1 MGIAQMG
8 IAAAFA
14 LAAAGSAIGI
24 GLAGMSTIG
33 AWKKAY
39 AQNKPA
45 SFLLIAFVGAP
56 FTQTIYGM
64 ILMNQLKSAVES
76 TDPGVILGAGIF
88 GGLGIGMSAWFQGA
102 AAASGADA
110 LASTGKGF
118 SNYLIVLGL
127 IESVALFVM
136 VFLMGILG

>member
-1 MGIAQMG
+1 MNMGQMG

-24 GLAGMSTIG
+24 GIAGMSTIG
-33 AWKKAY
+33 AWKKCY

-45 SFLLIAFVGAP
+45 PFILLSFVGAP

-64 ILMNQLKSAVES
+64 ILMNQLKAAVD
-76 TDPGVILGAGIF
+76 TVDLGIILGIGIF
-88 GGLGIGMSAWFQGA
+88 GGFGIGMSAWFQGA
-102 AAASGADA
+102 AGAAGADA
-110 LASTGKGF
+110 LTSTGKGF

-127 IESVALFVM
+127 IESVALFIM
-136 VFLMGILG
+136 VFTMGLLK

>member
-1 MGIAQMG
+1 MGLMG

-24 GLAGMSTIG
+24 GKAGMSAIG
-33 AWKKAY
+33 AWKKCY

-45 SFLLIAFVGAP
+45 PFLLLTFVGAP
-56 FTQTIYGM
+56 LTQTIYGM
-64 ILMNQLKSAVES
+64 ILMNALKGAANA
-76 TDPGVILGAGIF
+76 DPGLILGAGLF
-88 GGLGIGMSAWFQGA
+88 GGIGIGMSAWFQGA
-102 AAASGADA
+102 AAAAAADA
-110 LASTGKGF
+110 QVSTGKGF

-136 VFLMGILG
+136 VFVMGIVC

>member
-1 MGIAQMG
+1 MGLMG

-24 GLAGMSTIG
+24 GKAGMSAIG
-33 AWKKAY
+33 AWKKCY

-45 SFLLIAFVGAP
+45 PFLLLTFVGAP

-64 ILMNQLKSAVES
+64 ILMNALKGAANA
-76 TDPGVILGAGIF
+76 DPGLILGAGLF
-88 GGLGIGMSAWFQGA
+88 GGIGIGMSAWFQGA
-102 AAASGADA
+102 AAAAAADA
-110 LASTGKGF
+110 QVSTGKDF

-136 VFLMGILG
+136 VFVMGIVG

>member
-1 MGIAQMG
+1 MGLMG

-24 GLAGMSTIG
+24 GKAGMSAIG
-33 AWKKAY
+33 AWKKCY

-45 SFLLIAFVGAP
+45 PFLLLTFVGAP

-64 ILMNQLKSAVES
+64 ILMNALKGAANA
-76 TDPGVILGAGIF
+76 DPGLILGAGLF
-88 GGLGIGMSAWFQGA
+88 GGIGIGMSAGFQGA
-102 AAASGADA
+102 AAAAAADA
-110 LASTGKGF
+110 QVSTGKGF

-136 VFLMGILG
+136 VFVMGIVG

>member
-1 MGIAQMG
+1 MGLMG

-24 GLAGMSTIG
+24 GKAGMSAIG
-33 AWKKAY
+33 AWKKCY

-45 SFLLIAFVGAP
+45 PFLLLTFVGAP

-64 ILMNQLKSAVES
+64 ILMNALKGAANA
-76 TDPGVILGAGIF
+76 DPGLILGAGLF
-88 GGLGIGMSAWFQGA
+88 GGIGIGMSAWFQGA
-102 AAASGADA
+102 AAAAAADA
-110 LASTGKGF
+110 QVSTGKGF

-127 IESVALFVM
+127 IESVALVVM
-136 VFLMGILG
+136 VFVMGIVG

>member
-1 MGIAQMG
+1 MGLMG

-14 LAAAGSAIGI
+14 LAAAGSAMGI
-24 GLAGMSTIG
+24 GKAGMSAIG
-33 AWKKAY
+33 AWKKCY

-45 SFLLIAFVGAP
+45 PFLLLTFVGAP

-64 ILMNQLKSAVES
+64 ILMNALKGAANA
-76 TDPGVILGAGIF
+76 DPGLILGAGLF
-88 GGLGIGMSAWFQGA
+88 GGIGIGMSAWFQGA
-102 AAASGADA
+102 AAAAAADA
-110 LASTGKGF
+110 QVSTGKGF

-136 VFLMGILG
+136 VFVMGIVG

>member
-1 MGIAQMG
+1 MNLGQMG

-24 GLAGMSTIG
+24 GIAGMSTIG
-33 AWKKAY
+33 AWKRCY

-45 SFLLIAFVGAP
+45 PFILLAFVGAP

-64 ILMNQLKSAVES
+64 ILMGQLKAAAGV
-76 TDPGVILGAGIF
+76 DPGIILGAGIF
-88 GGLGIGMSAWFQGA
+88 GGIGMGMSAWFQGA
-102 AAASGADA
+102 AGAAASDA
-110 LASTGKGF
+110 LTSTGKGF
-118 SNYLIVLGL
+118 SNYLIILGL

-136 VFLMGILG
+136 VFLMGILK

>member
-1 MGIAQMG
+1 MSLGQMG

-24 GLAGMSTIG
+24 GTAGMSTIG
-33 AWKKAY
+33 AWKRCY

-45 SFLLIAFVGAP
+45 PFILLAFVGAP

-64 ILMNQLKSAVES
+64 ILMNQLQAAYSSV
-76 TDPGVILGAGIF
+76 DPALVLGAGIF
-88 GGLGIGMSAWFQGA
+88 GGFGIGMSAWFQGA
-102 AAASGADA
+102 AGAAASDA
-110 LASTGKGF
+110 LTSTGKGF
-118 SNYLIVLGL
+118 ANYLIILGL
-127 IESVALFVM
+127 VESVALFIM

>member
-1 MGIAQMG
+1 MGLMG

-24 GLAGMSTIG
+24 GKAGMSAIG
-33 AWKKAY
+33 AWKKCY

-45 SFLLIAFVGAP
+45 PFLLLTFVGAP

-64 ILMNQLKSAVES
+64 ILMNALKGA
-76 TDPGVILGAGIF
+76 TAADPGLILGAGLF
-88 GGLGIGMSAWFQGA
+88 GGIGIGLSAWFQGA
-102 AAASGADA
+102 AAAAAADA
-110 LASTGKGF
+110 QVATGKGF

-136 VFLMGILG
+136 VFVMGIVG

>member
-1 MGIAQMG
+1 MGLLG

-24 GLAGMSTIG
+24 GKAGMSAIG
-33 AWKKAY
+33 AWKKCY

-45 SFLLIAFVGAP
+45 PFLLLTFVGAP

-64 ILMNQLKSAVES
+64 ILMNALKGAANA
-76 TDPGVILGAGIF
+76 DPGLILGAGLF
-88 GGLGIGMSAWFQGA
+88 GGIGIGMSAWFQGA
-102 AAASGADA
+102 AAAAAADA
-110 LASTGKGF
+110 QVSTGKGF

-127 IESVALFVM
+127 IESVALFVI
-136 VFLMGILG
+136 VFVIGIVG

>member
-1 MGIAQMG
+1 MLGLMGIG
-8 IAAAFA
+8 AAFA

-24 GLAGMSTIG
+24 GKAGMSAIG
-33 AWKKAY
+33 AWKKCY

-45 SFLLIAFVGAP
+45 PFLLLTFVGAP

-64 ILMNQLKSAVES
+64 ILMNALKGAAA
-76 TDPGVILGAGIF
+76 TADPGLILGAGLF
-88 GGLGIGMSAWFQGA
+88 GGIGIGLSAWFQGA
-102 AAASGADA
+102 AAAAAADA
-110 LASTGKGF
+110 QVATGKGF

-136 VFLMGILG
+136 VFVMGIVG

>member
-1 MGIAQMG
+1 MG

-24 GLAGMSTIG
+24 GKAGMSAIG
-33 AWKKAY
+33 AWKKCY

-45 SFLLIAFVGAP
+45 PFLLLTFVGAP

-64 ILMNQLKSAVES
+64 ILMNALKGAANA
-76 TDPGVILGAGIF
+76 DPGLILGAGLF
-88 GGLGIGMSAWFQGA
+88 GGIGIGMSAWFQGA
-102 AAASGADA
+102 AAAAAADA
-110 LASTGKGF
+110 QVSTGKDF

-136 VFLMGILG
+136 VFVMGIVG

>member
-24 GLAGMSTIG
+24 GLAGMAAIG

-64 ILMNQLKSAVES
+64 ILMGQLRSAAES
-76 TDPGVILGAGIF
+76 TDPGIILGAGIF
-88 GGLGIGMSAWFQGA
+88 GGIGMGMSAWFQGA
-102 AAASGADA
+102 AGAAGADA
-110 LASTGKGF
+110 LSSTGKGF

>member
-1 MGIAQMG
+1 MGLMG

-24 GLAGMSTIG
+24 GKAGMSAIG
-33 AWKKAY
+33 AWKKCY

-45 SFLLIAFVGAP
+45 PFLLLTFVGAP

-64 ILMNQLKSAVES
+64 ILMNALKGAANA
-76 TDPGVILGAGIF
+76 DPGLILGAGLF
-88 GGLGIGMSAWFQGA
+88 GGIGIGMSAWFQGA
-102 AAASGADA
+102 AAAAASDA
-110 LASTGKGF
+110 QVSTGKGF

-136 VFLMGILG
+136 VFVMNIVG

>member
-1 MGIAQMG
+1 MDMGQMG

-24 GLAGMSTIG
+24 GTAGMATIG
-33 AWKKAY
+33 AWKKCY

-45 SFLLIAFVGAP
+45 PFILLAFVGAP

-64 ILMNQLKSAVES
+64 ILMNQLLAAVAATDSAL
-76 TDPGVILGAGIF
+76 ILGAGIF
-88 GGLGIGMSAWFQGA
+88 GGFGIGMSAWFQGA
-102 AAASGADA
+102 AGAAGADA
-110 LASTGKGF
+110 LTSTGKGF
-118 SNYLIVLGL
+118 SNYLIILGL
-127 IESVALFVM
+127 VESVALFIM

>member
-1 MGIAQMG
+1 MGLAQIG
-8 IAAAFA
+8 VAAAFA

-24 GLAGMSTIG
+24 GLAGMATIG

-45 SFLLIAFVGAP
+45 SFILLSFVGAP
-56 FTQTIYGM
+56 FTQTIDGM
-64 ILMNQLKSAVES
+64 ILMNQLKAAISS
-76 TDPGVILGAGIF
+76 TDPGIILGAGIF
-88 GGLGIGMSAWFQGA
+88 GGFGIGMSAWFQGA

-110 LASTGKGF
+110 LSSTGKGF

>member
-1 MGIAQMG
+1 MGLMGIG
-8 IAAAFA
+8 AAFA

-24 GLAGMSTIG
+24 GKAGMSAIG
-33 AWKKAY
+33 AWKKCY

-45 SFLLIAFVGAP
+45 PFLLLTFVGAP

-64 ILMNQLKSAVES
+64 ILMNALKGAAG
-76 TDPGVILGAGIF
+76 TADPGLILGAGLF
-88 GGLGIGMSAWFQGA
+88 GGIGIGLSAWFQGA
-102 AAASGADA
+102 AAAAAADA
-110 LASTGKGF
+110 QVSTGKGF

-136 VFLMGILG
+136 VFVMGIVG

>member
-1 MGIAQMG
+1 MGLMG
-8 IAAAFA
+8 IAAAFT

-24 GLAGMSTIG
+24 GKAGMSAIG
-33 AWKKAY
+33 AWKKCY

-45 SFLLIAFVGAP
+45 PFLLLTFVGAP

-64 ILMNQLKSAVES
+64 ILMNALKGAANA
-76 TDPGVILGAGIF
+76 DPGLIRGAGLF
-88 GGLGIGMSAWFQGA
+88 GGIGIGMSAWFQGA
-102 AAASGADA
+102 AAAAAADA
-110 LASTGKGF
+110 QVSTGKGF

-136 VFLMGILG
+136 VFVMGIVG

>member
-1 MGIAQMG
+1 MLGLMGIG
-8 IAAAFA
+8 AAFA

-24 GLAGMSTIG
+24 GKAGMSAIG
-33 AWKKAY
+33 AWKKCY

-45 SFLLIAFVGAP
+45 PFLLLTFVGAP

-64 ILMNQLKSAVES
+64 ILMNALKGAAG
-76 TDPGVILGAGIF
+76 TADPGLILGAGLF
-88 GGLGIGMSAWFQGA
+88 GGIGIGLSAWFQGA
-102 AAASGADA
+102 AAAAAADA
-110 LASTGKGF
+110 QVATGKGF

-136 VFLMGILG
+136 VFVMGIVG

>member
-1 MGIAQMG
+1 MDYSQMG
-8 IAAAFA
+8 IAAVFA

-24 GLAGMSTIG
+24 GLAGQAAIG

-39 AQNKPA
+39 AQNKPG
-45 SFLLIAFVGAP
+45 SFILITFVGAP

-64 ILMNQLKSAVES
+64 ILMNQMRGAIGS
-76 TDPGVILGAGIF
+76 TDPGIILGAGIF
-88 GGLGIGMSAWFQGA
+88 GGLGMGLSAWFQGA
-102 AAASGADA
+102 AGAAGADA
-110 LASTGKGF
+110 LSSTGKGF

-127 IESVALFVM
+127 VESVALFVM